1 MSEESTEKTVSET
14 VIGSDAVSGDAGSAN
29 TDVEQNKTMAIV
41 GYILPILF
49 FVPLL
54 SEHKS
59 PFGMFHANQ
68 QLVLLLSALIVNLTG
83 TLIPII
89 GWFIILPFGSLAV
102 FVIAV
107 LGLLG
112 AAKGE
117 VKPLPFIGGIS
128 ILK

>member
-54 SEHKS
+54 SEHKC